1 MYADIHGLNVSTET
15 SVVSEKITEFEVVRQ
30 KIMNSGNYSDDD
42 VDTRAR
48 DVAKKAVLRNLE
60 DKMEILFCTIQR
72 KQKDIVNLAGTCSW
86 NSDVLIKHA
95 YFLVLAKQR
104 SKLRDSIA
112 KDKHKMSVIV
122 SQYNSISDSDNAVLL
137 EHCLEGDFS
146 WRICDLGGMYFRSIT
161 QVIDYSLYH

>member
-1 MYADIHGLNVSTET
+1 MYADIHGLNVFTET

-30 KIMNSGNYSDDD
+30 KIMNSGNYLDDD

-60 DKMEILFCTIQR
+60 DKMEILFCTIQQ

-86 NSDVLIKHA
+86 NLNVLIKHA
-95 YFLVLAKQR
+95 YFLVSAKQR

>member
-1 MYADIHGLNVSTET
+1 
-15 SVVSEKITEFEVVRQ
+15 
-30 KIMNSGNYSDDD
+30 MNSGNYSDDD

-95 YFLVLAKQR
+95 YFLVSAKGQ
-104 SKLRDSIA
+104 SLEIP
-112 KDKHKMSVIV
+112 
-122 SQYNSISDSDNAVLL
+122 LL
-137 EHCLEGDFS
+137 KTNTKCQL
-146 WRICDLGGMYFRSIT
+146 
-161 QVIDYSLYH
+161 LYHSTIAFRIVTTLYY

>member
-72 KQKDIVNLAGTCSW
+72 KQKD
-86 NSDVLIKHA
+86 
-95 YFLVLAKQR
+95 
-104 SKLRDSIA
+104 
-112 KDKHKMSVIV
+112 
-122 SQYNSISDSDNAVLL
+122 SQ
-137 EHCLEGDFS
+137 FS
-146 WRICDLGGMYFRSIT
+146 RYM
-161 QVIDYSLYH
+161 